1 MKDHDSISIIP
12 TKSESYLPAHKP
24 EAAAAIAVVVV
35 VDLLLCS
42 NL

>member
-1 MKDHDSISIIP
+1 MKDHDSISIIL

-24 EAAAAIAVVVV
+24 EAAAVVVV